1 MPIFALPA
9 AFFALAAIPGLAAI
23 YWLRTRS
30 RRVTVSSLALWV
42 DQRRARQGGTRIER
56 FQMPL
61 LLILEIL
68 AILALTLA
76 AASPLFLMDA
86 DAPTLYVVLDDSF
99 SMRADG
105 GNSPRERAAD
115 AVRSELGID
124 TRNPF
129 AKPRYEARYIVAGQK
144 PRLAETDG
152 GIPDENE
159 WSCRSPVAD
168 IAGAVALA
176 EELSQEAALILV
188 VSDEPPV
195 AEIQNDRL
203 KWRAFGRAKP
213 NAAIVNATRSP
224 AETGERCLLEI
235 ANLSKEPYRAT
246 LVIEE
251 LPEPDAGEEAA
262 APAVLREEELTLD
275 PEETRRLI
283 FSLPEGTPGVL
294 ARIGADALNI
304 DNEAYLLPEEKKPA
318 RVQLDIQNDSLRRRV
333 RSGLESTGAVLF
345 TNLRPELLLTDAAF
359 EGLPASPQI
368 WRVLFDAPD
377 EAAAY
382 VGPFV
387 VDQTHPLAE
396 GAGLDGVVWAAG
408 EAEEYAG
415 MPVVTA
421 GNVPL
426 IVDTE
431 RSDGGRDLKWSLRID
446 LSNLQDSTAWPIF
459 MWNLAQWR
467 VSETPGLR
475 RFNYRLGED
484 VSLTVNP
491 PPPEDVEETETAR
504 IVSPDGV
511 VRDLPPPQ
519 EGVYALAEET
529 GVYRIEAGGGE
540 YRFAV
545 SAFSKNESSLLNK
558 ARGEWGGWAGAELL
572 ERGYRDMGWAF
583 ILLAVLI
590 LTAHL
595 ILAASERG
603 TARPSG
609 AAA

>member
-1 MPIFALPA
+1 MPVFALPA
-9 AFFALAAIPGLAAI
+9 AFFALAAIPGLVAI

-30 RRVTVSSLALWV
+30 RRVPVSSLALWI
-42 DQRRARQGGTRIER
+42 DQRRARQGGTRVER

-105 GNSPRERAAD
+105 ENSPRSRAAD
-115 AVRSELGID
+115 AVRAELGID

-129 AKPRYEARYIVAGQK
+129 AKPRYEARYIVAGRK

-152 GIPDENE
+152 GMPDENE

-188 VSDEPPV
+188 VSDEPP
-195 AEIQNDRL
+195 AADIQNDRL
-203 KWRAFGRAKP
+203 KWRSFGRAKP

-235 ANLSKEPYRAT
+235 ANLSKETYRAT

-251 LPEPDAGEEAA
+251 LPDSDAADENIQ
-262 APAVLREEELTLD
+262 PSVLREEELTLD

-283 FSLPEGTPGVL
+283 FSLPEGTPGIL

-304 DNEAYLLPEEKKPA
+304 DNEAYLLPEERKQA
-318 RVQLDIQNDSLRRRV
+318 RVQLDIQNESLRRRV
-333 RSGLESTGAVLF
+333 RSGLESTGAVHF
-345 TNLRPELLLTDAAF
+345 TNLRPELLLTDAPF
-359 EGLPASPQI
+359 DGPPASPQV

-377 EAAAY
+377 NAAAY

-426 IVDTE
+426 IVDAE

-446 LSNLQDSTAWPIF
+446 LSNLQDAPAWPIF

-475 RFNYRLGED
+475 RINYRLGDD

-491 PPPEDVEETETAR
+491 PPPESVEEAAS
-504 IVSPDGV
+504 IVSPSGV

-529 GVYRIEAGGGE
+529 GVYRIEADGEE

-545 SAFSKNESSLLNK
+545 SAFSKNESNLLNK
-558 ARGEWGGWAGAELL
+558 DRGEWGGWAGSELL
-572 ERGYRDMGWAF
+572 ERGYRDMGWALM
-583 ILLAVLI
+583 LLAVLI
-590 LTAHL
+590 LTAHM
-595 ILAASERG
+595 ILAAAEGG
-603 TARPSG
+603 TARPAET
-609 AAA
+609 AA

>member
-1 MPIFALPA
+1 MPVFALPA
-9 AFFALAAIPGLAAI
+9 AFFALAAIPGLVAI

-30 RRVTVSSLALWV
+30 RRVPVSSLALWI

-105 GNSPRERAAD
+105 ENSPRARAAD
-115 AVRSELGID
+115 AVRAELGID

-129 AKPRYEARYIVAGQK
+129 AKPRYEARYIIAGRK

-152 GIPDENE
+152 GMPDENE

-188 VSDEPPV
+188 VSDEPP
-195 AEIQNDRL
+195 AADIQNDRL
-203 KWRAFGRAKP
+203 KWRSFGRAKP

-235 ANLSKEPYRAT
+235 ANLSKETYRAT

-251 LPEPDAGEEAA
+251 LPDSDAADENVQ
-262 APAVLREEELTLD
+262 PSVLREEELTLD

-304 DNEAYLLPEEKKPA
+304 DNEAYLLPEEKKQA
-318 RVQLDIQNDSLRRRV
+318 RVQLDIQNESLRRRV
-333 RSGLESTGAVLF
+333 RSGLESTGAVHF
-345 TNLRPELLLTDAAF
+345 TNLRPELLLTDAPF
-359 EGLPASPQI
+359 DGPPASPQV

-377 EAAAY
+377 NAAAY

-426 IVDTE
+426 IVDAE

-446 LSNLQDSTAWPIF
+446 LSNLQDAPAWPIF

-475 RFNYRLGED
+475 RINYRLGDD

-491 PPPEDVEETETAR
+491 PPPESVEEAAS
-504 IVSPDGV
+504 IVSPSGV

-529 GVYRIEAGGGE
+529 GVYRIEADGEE

-545 SAFSKNESSLLNK
+545 SAFSKNESNLLNK
-558 ARGEWGGWAGAELL
+558 DRGEWGGWAGSELL
-572 ERGYRDMGWAF
+572 ERGYRDMGWALM
-583 ILLAVLI
+583 LLAVLI
-590 LTAHL
+590 LTAHM
-595 ILAASERG
+595 ILAAAEGG
-603 TARPSG
+603 TARPAET
-609 AAA
+609 AA